1 MYLWSLTIKMNHN
14 KPVII
19 WLLSGCFLIFI
30 MVVVGGITRIT
41 DSGLS
46 MVKWELFMGAIPPLN
61 NLQWEEVFTLYQQ
74 SPEGKKLNYNFTLS
88 EFKYIYFW
96 EYLHRMIGRLLGLV
110 FIIPFIIFLIKKKL
124 NSKLIKQS
132 IILLIL
138 GGMQGA
144 IGWWMVKS
152 GLIDNPHVSHYRLS
166 IHLIVAFLTC
176 AFTFWVALPL
186 IYTKKLKGDKKISQ
200 LLILYF
206 ILVIIQIIYGAFVAG
221 LDAGEGF
228 NTWPKMLGEWMPEA
242 VYIDSN
248 GYNPIWFLEHRWGVQ
263 FIHRKLA
270 LVIFIFTFYI
280 WVKGRKSTINIM
292 QRKSLNLIA
301 LLVITQSIV
310 GVLTLV
316 YVAPI
321 TLASIHQIIAFSL
334 LMSIVYSLFLFKEI
348 KLKTYQ

>member
-1 MYLWSLTIKMNHN
+1 MNKD

-46 MVKWELFMGAIPPLN
+46 MVNWSLFMGAIPPLN
-61 NLQWEEVFTLYQQ
+61 NLEWQEVFSLYQQ

-110 FIIPFIIFLIKKKL
+110 FIIPFIVFLMRKKL
-124 NSKLIKQS
+124 NHKLIKQC

-166 IHLIVAFLTC
+166 IHLIIAFLTC
-176 AFTFWVALPL
+176 AFTFWVALPM
-186 IYTKKLKGDKKISQ
+186 IYTKRLKGNEKISK
-200 LLILYF
+200 LLIIYF

-228 NTWPKMLGEWMPEA
+228 NSWPKMHGEWIPEA
-242 VYIDSN
+242 VYIDAN

-270 LVIFIFTFYI
+270 FVIFIFTFYL
-280 WVKGRKSTINIM
+280 WNKGRKSKLNII

-301 LLVITQSIV
+301 LLVMGQSII
-310 GVLTLV
+310 GVLTLI
-316 YVAPI
+316 YVTPI
-321 TLASIHQIIAFSL
+321 ALASMHQIIAFFL
-334 LMSIVYSLFLFKEI
+334 LMSIVYSLFLFKKI
-348 KLKTYQ
+348 KLKTDP

>member
-1 MYLWSLTIKMNHN
+1 MNKD

-46 MVKWELFMGAIPPLN
+46 MVNWNLFMGAIPPLN
-61 NLQWEEVFTLYQQ
+61 NLQWEELFALYQQ

-110 FIIPFIIFLIKKKL
+110 FIIPFIVFLIQKKL
-124 NSKLIKQS
+124 NNRLIKQCV
-132 IILLIL
+132 ILLIL

-152 GLIDNPHVSHYRLS
+152 GLINNPHVSHYRLS
-166 IHLIVAFLTC
+166 IHLIIAFLTC

-186 IYTKKLKGDKKISQ
+186 IYTKQLKGNKKISK
-200 LLILYF
+200 LLLVYF

-228 NTWPKMLGEWMPEA
+228 NSWPKMHGEWIPEA
-242 VYIDSN
+242 VYIDAN
-248 GYNPIWFLEHRWGVQ
+248 GYNPIWFLEHQWGVQ

-270 LVIFIFTFYI
+270 FVIFIFTFYL
-280 WVKGRKSTINIM
+280 WNKGRKSKLNII

-301 LLVITQSIV
+301 LLVMGQSII
-310 GVLTLV
+310 GVLTLI
-316 YVAPI
+316 YVTPI
-321 TLASIHQIIAFSL
+321 ALASMHQIIAFFL
-334 LMSIVYSLFLFKEI
+334 LMSIVYSLFLFKKI
-348 KLKTYQ
+348 KLKTDP